1 MLSIWQ
7 TWNWK
12 NIHYKNKTT
21 CSFLLQKLCQ
31 EIHHRNICLPDL
43 LYRREMTWDF
53 TIKKSQITLQTSW
66 TTLEDQAYS
75 SCSFLLLIEISNQ
88 QIFAW
93 DSSPLLFF
101 CWHQNIPQIFPRKP
115 GAWPWVWSLSISIL
129 LVSLS
134 DDSQLTF
141 GKKNDDFAVKSRE
154 ENIFKKSLPWLWEEW
169 FMIETLE
176 TFSCVF
182 LRGRYVWLVGYLEL
196 PTPKEI
202 LTEPLE
208 LCHPPKFGHPS
219 RRRTVLKVH
228 GAVEL
233 THSLKLSTKYPWR
246 IHGTGIF
253 TYIYHTN
260 QPNLGKH
267 TIHGSYGLWGS
278 YYTFQVSHWQCS
290 AASRSRKRC

>member
-1 MLSIWQ
+1 MLLARHPNRHAWSYHKIPRAHGSLFHQTTWTQWSSSVCVWLHTNMLSIWQ

-12 NIHYKNKTT
+12 NIQYKNKTT

-75 SCSFLLLIEISNQ
+75 SCSFLFLIEISNQ

-93 DSSPLLFF
+93 DSSPMLFF
-101 CWHQNIPQIFPRKP
+101 CWHQNIPQFFPRKP

-134 DDSQLTF
+134 NDSQLTF

-169 FMIETLE
+169 FMI
-176 TFSCVF
+176 
-182 LRGRYVWLVGYLEL
+182 
-196 PTPKEI
+196 
-202 LTEPLE
+202 
-208 LCHPPKFGHPS
+208 
-219 RRRTVLKVH
+219 
-228 GAVEL
+228 
-233 THSLKLSTKYPWR
+233 
-246 IHGTGIF
+246 
-253 TYIYHTN
+253 
-260 QPNLGKH
+260 
-267 TIHGSYGLWGS
+267 
-278 YYTFQVSHWQCS
+278 
-290 AASRSRKRC
+290 